1 MQQNRVLLREIENT
15 SPQSFIPTDVL
26 RAHKGIAQELK
37 FKARNQNAHDI
48 DSAMNSMQNTL
59 YNLIRN
65 NRNSTTQKVS
75 VGITQHFSKLK
86 EVLND
91 KDLVDP
97 VTGIIH
103 KKGTISIPAN
113 EKVYDDKY
121 HHSNVF
127 TLYPRSI
134 IIKLLDGLTTS
145 LIQNREGNVARL
157 EGASN
162 HKLEFIENVYVK
174 FHKINHPSA
183 RSFVLTPKKL
193 ADKKA
198 IINLKNKDDKCF
210 LYATGIS
217 VFSDD
222 LGNKNLES
230 ISKTL
235 LKCCKR
241 LNIDNINFS
250 PCIKDIEQFEKDNS
264 DISITIFEYGGF
276 HKTKEDDNN
285 DDNTKERIFS
295 CIKNKTITSCIKK
308 KTFS

>member
-1 MQQNRVLLREIENT
+1 
-15 SPQSFIPTDVL
+15 
-26 RAHKGIAQELK
+26 
-37 FKARNQNAHDI
+37 
-48 DSAMNSMQNTL
+48 MNSMCNTL
-59 YNLIRN
+59 NNLIHN
-65 NRNSTTQKVS
+65 NRNNSTQKVS
-75 VGITQHFSKLK
+75 IEITEKFPKPK

-174 FHKINHPSA
+174 FHKIDPPSA

-193 ADKKA
+193 ADKKV
-198 IINLKNKDDKCF
+198 IINPKNKDDKCF

-217 VFSDD
+217 AFSDE
-222 LGNKNLES
+222 LGNKNLER

-235 LKCCKR
+235 LKCCTR
-241 LNIDNINFS
+241 LNIHHTNFPPS
-250 PCIKDIEQFEKDNS
+250 IKDIEQFEKDNS

-295 CIKNKTITSCIKK
+295 CIKKKTITSCIKK

>member
-1 MQQNRVLLREIENT
+1 MQWNRALSREIENT
-15 SPQSFIPTDVL
+15 NQPSFIPTDVL
-26 RAHKGIAQELK
+26 RVHKVNAQEFK

-127 TLYPRSI
+127 TLYPRSSI
-134 IIKLLDGLTTS
+134 RKLLDDLTTS
-145 LIQNREGNVARL
+145 LIQNREDNMARL

-162 HKLEFIENVYVK
+162 HKLAFIENIYVK
-174 FHKINHPSA
+174 FHKINPPSA
-183 RSFVLTPKKL
+183 RSFVLTPRKL
-193 ADKKA
+193 ADKKT
-198 IINLKNKDDKCF
+198 ILIQKIKM
-210 LYATGIS
+210 IS
-217 VFSDD
+217 VFYMQQVYQF
-222 LGNKNLES
+222 LVM
-230 ISKTL
+230 TL
-235 LKCCKR
+235 V
-241 LNIDNINFS
+241 
-250 PCIKDIEQFEKDNS
+250 IKI
-264 DISITIFEYGGF
+264 
-276 HKTKEDDNN
+276 
-285 DDNTKERIFS
+285 
-295 CIKNKTITSCIKK
+295 
-308 KTFS
+308 